1 MFAEN
6 RKISLRQLQVLL
18 LLDCFGTVVLF
29 LPAELAQMS
38 GRGCWIAA
46 LIGGLVFSAVS
57 LLLTKVGSKMPE
69 GTAVEW
75 FRFCFGSFLGNAA
88 LFGLALHLL
97 FSGLVE
103 LRLFSEVVCR
113 AMLPNTPVWVISLVI
128 LAVSGALAAQGTECR
143 GRAAEILFFV
153 VAIPLVIIL
162 LAVSVS
168 SEYGRVLP
176 LELPSFDGIRNG
188 IAAMSVVFQGLLFL
202 YFIFPDLRKPAM
214 AKGAVVKSAFVT
226 TLVVTAIVFLCLA
239 VYGENVLAEKLLP
252 ALQMMERVSFT
263 GVFLTRQDVLLLWFW
278 MASVCIFLSG
288 ILFYSSLLEVRMW
301 KQPETKRKT
310 WLWICLM
317 AVFAASFL
325 PDDLSA
331 AYYLR
336 MRLAPWFNL
345 VYLVILPI
353 LLLLIAKRKGGE
365 RNA

>member
-18 LLDCFGTVVLF
+18 LLDCFGTAVLF
-29 LPAELAQMS
+29 LPAELAQIS
-38 GRGCWIAA
+38 GRGCWVAA
-46 LIGGLVFSAVS
+46 LIGGLAFTAIS
-57 LLLTKVGSKMPE
+57 LLLTAVGSKMPE

-75 FRFCFGSFLGNAA
+75 FRFCFGAFFGNVA
-88 LFGLALHLL
+88 LLGLALYLL
-97 FSGLVE
+97 CSGFVE

-128 LAVSGALAAQGTECR
+128 LAVAGSLAAQGTECR

-162 LAVSVS
+162 LAVAVS
-168 SEYGRVLP
+168 GEYGRILP
-176 LELPSFDGIRNG
+176 MELPSFRGIRSG
-188 IAAMSVVFQGLLFL
+188 IAAMSIVFQGLVFL

-214 AKGAVVKSAFVT
+214 ARGAVGKSTLVT
-226 TLVVTAIVFLCLA
+226 TVVVTAIVFLCLA
-239 VYGENVLAEKLLP
+239 VYGENVLSEKLLP
-252 ALQMMERVSFT
+252 TLQMMERVSFT

-288 ILFYSSLLEVRMW
+288 VLFYGALLEVRMW
-301 KQPETKRKT
+301 KQEETKRKT
-310 WLWICLM
+310 WLWICLA

-331 AYYLR
+331 AYRLR
-336 MRLAPWFNL
+336 MQIAPWFSL

-353 LLLLIAKRKGGE
+353 LLLLRTKKKGGE